1 MPVEL
6 ILTPLM
12 RPIVVARALLFH
24 PHRRAS
30 RYIPH
35 TIDLEE
41 SKLTEFAIRKRFG
54 TGSKIYDVF
63 EVKDAVTVEAEGET
77 VTETE
82 TGTKKTEERVFWL
95 ERSRAVKGAYKMYSS
110 MISGTG
116 DEGQDEPVATLRAGL
131 RSNVLLIKSPTAPV
145 SELGWHI
152 VSHKIDAVDAY
163 RMFTLLSD
171 GSTLQWTSSGKY
183 LERVKN
189 LGEKES
195 EVRERIAVVEPAGP
209 TGFTLK
215 VDISKISS
223 EMAITT
229 AMISFIDQW
238 NTGLGMGGIYYA
250 YQPFHANYKRD

>member
-24 PHRRAS
+24 PHRSAS

-95 ERSRAVKGAYKMYSS
+95 E
-110 MISGTG
+110 
-116 DEGQDEPVATLRAGL
+116 PVATLRAGL
-131 RSNVLLIKSPTAPV
+131 RSNVLLIKSSTAPV

-152 VSHKIDAVDAY
+152 VSHKVDAVDAY

-215 VDISKISS
+215 VDISKVPS